1 VPLGND
7 ASCLCPLS
15 LCECLPRSRL
25 HTSQIRI
32 TGCFEARQRLVQVSA
47 TTIFATYGEYVE
59 TQSKRILVVDDFAP
73 WRGFLKTL
81 LVVTP
86 EWQIGGE
93 AINGADALKKAQ
105 ELQPDLVLLD
115 IDLPD
120 VSGIDLARQLQIVA
134 PNTKIVFLT
143 AQSSCDIANVALST
157 GALGYLLKSQVISEL
172 LPALKSV
179 FSNNRFVSQGIE
191 L

>member
-1 VPLGND
+1 M
-7 ASCLCPLS
+7 S
-15 LCECLPRSRL
+15 
-25 HTSQIRI
+25 T
-32 TGCFEARQRLVQVSA
+32 
-47 TTIFATYGEYVE
+47 TTISATYGEYVE

-73 WRGFLKTL
+73 WRSFLKTL

-143 AQSSCDIANVALST
+143 AESSSDIANVALST